1 MTNNPGSPG
10 TEIMPR
16 QDTSPALTDG
26 LSPLARAA
34 IAAGVPANTWRA
46 YQKNWKDFEAWCES
60 TGRTPLPATSETV
73 IEYVT
78 HLCYTRVPMQ
88 PDGVTP
94 MQGQVGLSPSSIN
107 RARSAIVKI
116 HRIAGVQP
124 PDMKVALQAIKGYE
138 TKLAENRDKRARPR
152 QATAATLESLRRL
165 TDVQDENELIGIRD
179 RAMLLL
185 AYSTATR
192 VSELVSLNIE
202 DVTVAPDG
210 LLVSVYRS
218 KTHRHDEP
226 AIPSTGAPLA
236 IKAIGEWLQALAKH
250 GRTSGPLFV
259 RIDKHGNLGASAYY
273 SHRKA
278 QGLPGDDRDGRISVN
293 AAEKRI
299 KRAAQLAGLDGR
311 WTIHSTRRGYATEAR
326 KAGHDNIRIARHGG
340 WDDNS
345 PVLARYMEDADKW
358 TDNPLNGAGL

>member
-1 MTNNPGSPG
+1 MSNNQGSPG
-10 TEIMPR
+10 TEIEPR

-34 IAAGVPANTWRA
+34 IAAGVPASTWRA
-46 YQKNWKDFEAWCES
+46 YDRDWKAFEAWCAGN
-60 TGRTPLPATSETV
+60 GRTSLPAATGTV

-78 HLCYTRVPMQ
+78 HLCYGRVPMK
-88 PDGVTP
+88 PDGTP
-94 MQGQVGLSPSSIN
+94 IRGKTGLSPSSVN
-107 RARSAIVKI
+107 RARSAIVKV
-116 HRIAGVQP
+116 HQLAGIDP
-124 PDMKVALQAIKGYE
+124 PPMKVALQVVKGYE
-138 TKLAENRDKRARPR
+138 SFLAESRDKRARPQ
-152 QATAATLESLRRL
+152 QATAVSRATLQKLAE
-165 TDVQDENELIGIRD
+165 VQDENKLIGLRD

-185 AYSTATR
+185 AYSTAAR

-202 DVTVAPDG
+202 DVAITPDG
-210 LLVSVYRS
+210 LLVSVYRK
-218 KTHRHDEP
+218 KTRRHDEP
-226 AIPSTGAPLA
+226 AIPLTDAPLA
-236 IKAIGEWLQALAKH
+236 IRAVREWLEALAEH

-259 RIDKHGNLGASAYY
+259 RIDKHGNLGASAYH

-278 QGLPGDDRDGRISVN
+278 QGRPDGDSDGRITTG
-293 AAEKRI
+293 AAEQRI
-299 KRAAQLAGLDGR
+299 KRAAKLAGLEGR

-358 TDNPLNGAGL
+358 TDNPLKGAGL